1 VGKAKN
7 PDSLL
12 LRTPLFLIFPFP
24 LQSGTI
30 VSGFARTLEV
40 IYQLHFGV
48 KKGVAER

>member
-1 VGKAKN
+1 
-7 PDSLL
+7 
-12 LRTPLFLIFPFP
+12 
-24 LQSGTI
+24 